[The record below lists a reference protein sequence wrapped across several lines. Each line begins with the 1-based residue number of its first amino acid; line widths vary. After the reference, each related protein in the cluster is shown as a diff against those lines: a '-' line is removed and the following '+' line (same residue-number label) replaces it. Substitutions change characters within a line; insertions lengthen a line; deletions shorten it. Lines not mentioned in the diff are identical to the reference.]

1 MLENV
6 GRKVTLIVTL
16 LAVSLGL
23 MLFKDKPFNL
33 GLDLQGG
40 TRLVYTVDF
49 EQAYQD
55 GTLSRSEDPNQVL
68 DQMIQIIRNR
78 VDPKG
83 VLEPQIRRSEQN
95 RIIIELPGTLGL
107 PTVEAQSVLLEE
119 VPDQDLPEGDYLSLE
134 KADDFPE
141 SGVVTSGVEQIRYG
155 RKSGNRLEDLERQ
168 VNGTSMVR
176 HASGEAVVLQKDDAF
191 RTAIESLGEL
201 SFQIVAAGGYFPAGT
216 DEATERKKLQEWLEA
231 NPGAPLVAFNRVP
244 PDQGGPHPDIEWFPH
259 KTEGQSSVLLD
270 AEKATPVLRTTG
282 EERFTG
288 GDLARVYPA
297 QDDIG
302 FPAVGFEMR
311 PSRRDD
317 FGDFTRKH
325 KNRFLA
331 IILNDEVVSAP
342 TIQEELRGEGIIRGQ
357 FNDQEVKDLITVLR
371 SGSLKIKPQLENDER
386 VGATLGQDYVKRGI
400 WAGITSLLAV
410 VVFTIAYYRKLGVF
424 ATLALIANFTLIMG
438 GMAFLNATL
447 TLPGIAGLILTIGMA
462 VDSNI
467 LVFERIREELKR
479 GRNVKQAAK
488 NGFDKALSAIL
499 DSNITTIITA
509 LILYRIGTGP
519 VRGFAVTLTVGI
531 VFSVFSVLVVTRVL
545 IHFALVRGTQ
555 TFSMG
560 QWMINANYRFLAY
573 TKPAVAFSLLLI
585 VGGLTWFV
593 VTPDAE
599 KLGVDFLGGVEA
611 QIRAAEPASVDSVR
625 ARVAAIPGIGESADV
640 KAVLNSARGGGFTL
654 FRVTFKEGQGGQ
666 KIGADA
672 DTRALLRKE
681 LQGLLLQDP
690 VQVDLGEE
698 ASPPKVELTLLFE
711 EGHPTADIQKKLE
724 EIGLSDVVVNPGEA
738 ANEYRATATA
748 APGMTE
754 NEIRSSLTLAFTG
767 EDSTGA
773 VYRVAQDIPAYTHVG
788 PQVVGELRDNA
799 LLALAASLFAV
810 VLYLRVRFAEYSYGI
825 AAAVA
830 VFHDVLV
837 TLGLTTIANHFG
849 IVNGEITLTMIAV
862 YLTIIGYSL
871 NDTIVIFDRVR
882 ENLPRM
888 KGSLADVIN
897 TSVNQTLSRTILT
910 AFTVFMS
917 VVILYVFNFGTG
929 NVIESFAFAM
939 MIGTVTGTYSTVY
952 IANPILLWWESR
964 WGRLAQGGGGGDK
977 PEREKREG
985 EDEAKLVQV

>member
-6 GRKVTLIVTL
+6 GRKVTLIVAL

-40 TRLVYTVDF
+40 TRLVYSVDF

-83 VLEPQIRRSEQN
+83 VLDPSIRRSEGN
-95 RIIIELPGTLGL
+95 RIVIELPGTLGL
-107 PTVEAQSVLLEE
+107 PTVAAESVLHEE
-119 VPDQDLPEGDYLSLE
+119 ITDEDLPEGDYVSLE
-134 KADDFPE
+134 NAEDFPE
-141 SGVVTSGVEQIRYG
+141 SGVVTIGTEQIRYE
-155 RKSGNRLEDLERQ
+155 RKNGSRLEELQRGI
-168 VNGTSMVR
+168 NGTAMVR
-176 HASGEAVVLQKDDAF
+176 HVAGEPVVLQKDDAF

-201 SFQIVAAGGYFPAGT
+201 SFQIVAEPGFFPPGT
-216 DEATERKKLQEWLEA
+216 DYDQEKKKLDDWTAA
-231 NPGAPLVAFNRVP
+231 NPNAPLVAFNRLA
-244 PDQGGPHPDIEWFPH
+244 PDQGGPDPRIEWYPH
-259 KTEGQSSVLLD
+259 KQYSGAPASVYR
-270 AEKATPVLRTTG
+270 PVSE

-288 GDLARVYPA
+288 ADLSRVFPT
-297 QDDIG
+297 QDEIG
-302 FPAVGFEMR
+302 FPAVGFEVR
-311 PSRRDD
+311 PARRAE
-317 FGDFTRKH
+317 FGDFTGKN
-325 KNRFLA
+325 KNRHLA
-331 IILNDEVVSAP
+331 IILNDEIVSAP
-342 TIQEELRGEGIIRGQ
+342 TIQEELPGEGIIRGQ

-371 SGSLKIKPQLENDER
+371 SGSLKIKPELEYDER
-386 VGATLGQDYVKRGI
+386 VGATLGADYVKRGI

-410 VVFTIAYYRKLGVF
+410 VLFMIAYYRKLGVF
-424 ATLALIANFTLIMG
+424 ATLALAANFIMIMG

-479 GRNVKQAAK
+479 GRNIKQAAK

-509 LILYRIGTGP
+509 LILYKVGTGP

-531 VFSVFSVLVVTRVL
+531 VTSVFAALVVTRVL
-545 IHFALVRGTQ
+545 IHYALVRSTQ

-573 TKPAVAFSLLLI
+573 TKPAVALSLLLI

-611 QIRAAEPASVDSVR
+611 QIRTAEPVTVDAVR
-625 ARVAAIPGIGESADV
+625 TRVAAIPGIGESADV
-640 KAVLNSARGGGFTL
+640 KAVLNSARDGGFTL
-654 FRVTFKEGQGGQ
+654 FRLTFKEGQGEQ
-666 KIGADA
+666 RIGADA
-672 DTRALLRKE
+672 DMRTVLRSE
-681 LQGLLLQDP
+681 LQGFLLQDP
-690 VQVDLGEE
+690 VQVVVSEE
-698 ASPPKVELTLLFE
+698 ASASPVELALLFE
-711 EGHPTADIQKKLE
+711 EGHPTADLQKALE
-724 EIGLSDVVVNPGEA
+724 GIGLSDVAVNPGEEV
-738 ANEYRATATA
+738 NEYRATATA

-754 NEIRSSLTLAFTG
+754 TEIRDSLTLAFSG

-773 VYRVAQDIPAYTHVG
+773 EYRFAQGIPAYSHVG
-788 PQVVGELRDNA
+788 PQVVGELRNNA
-799 LLALAASLFAV
+799 LLALAASLFAAV
-810 VLYLRVRFAEYSYGI
+810 IYLRVRFAEYSYGI

-837 TLGLTTIANHFG
+837 TLGVTTIANHFG
-849 IVNGEITLTMIAV
+849 LVNGEITLTMIAV

-888 KGSLADVIN
+888 KGSLAEVIN

-910 AFTVFMS
+910 SFTVFMS

-939 MIGTVTGTYSTVY
+939 MVGTVAGTYSTVY

-964 WGRLAQGGGGGDK
+964 WGRLAQAEK
-977 PEREKREG
+977 PDREKREG
-985 EDEAKLVQV
+985 EDDAGMVRV